1 MRVRFAQFA
10 SRPYTREDL
19 DRLTEEEEQVLI
31 MRRRGKSVVQVA
43 DALCMSAESVY
54 RRERSIRS
62 KLL

>member
-1 MRVRFAQFA
+1 MRFEKFAAQRFG
-10 SRPYTREDL
+10 REDL

-43 DALCMSAESVY
+43 DALSMSEATVH

>member
-1 MRVRFAQFA
+1 MRFAQIA
-10 SRPYTREDL
+10 SRPYSRDDL

-43 DALCMSAESVY
+43 DALNMSAETVY
-54 RRERSIRS
+54 QRERSIRS

>member
-1 MRVRFAQFA
+1 MNFARIA
-10 SRPYTREDL
+10 SRPFSRDDL
-19 DRLTEEEEQVLI
+19 DRLTEEEEQVLV

-43 DALCMSAESVY
+43 SAMNMSVESVY